1 MRISQAL
8 IRSGADEGFSFLGK
22 HWNNSGTREARVKK
36 ILIYDTTLRD
46 GTQGEGVAFSV
57 PDKIQ
62 VARKLE
68 ELGIHYI
75 EGGWPGSNEK
85 DAEFFRQAAEL
96 TWKSAKLAA
105 FGSTA
110 MAKNQPEDDPNLL
123 ALVAAQTPAI
133 TIFGK
138 SWDFHVSTALRI
150 SLSRNR
156 DLIRDSVAFLKAQG
170 REVIYDA
177 EHFFDGF
184 AANPK
189 YAMQTLKAAAD
200 GGADMI
206 VLCDTNGGSLPSH
219 IQNAIRKI
227 QAEISIPLGIHCHND
242 SEMAV
247 ANTLAAIECGVV
259 MAQGTINGYGERCGN
274 ANLCSVIPNLE
285 IKMGY
290 KTIGSERLTLLTG
303 AARFVSQIANLPP
316 RRDLPFV
323 GKSAFAHKG
332 GIHVSAIIRNPAT
345 YEHVLP
351 EQVGNARRVLV
362 SELSGKSNL
371 LYKAHEMNLDI
382 EQQEKLR
389 PALQKIKKLENEG
402 YEFEAAE
409 ASVRVIMETA
419 LNGEKEFFMI
429 DNFRVITDMRGTGEF
444 TSEAT
449 VKVRVNDRWE
459 HTVAEGDGPVHALDK
474 ALRLALNQF
483 FEPLREV
490 RLIDY
495 KVRVLQGE
503 MGTASKVRV
512 HIVQSDGV
520 ENWTTVGVSENI
532 LEASY
537 IALADGIRYK
547 LMNMDREARKG
558 SIKKSKIKNQK
569 SL

>member
-1 MRISQAL
+1 M
-8 IRSGADEGFSFLGK
+8 K
-22 HWNNSGTREARVKK
+22 V
-36 ILIYDTTLRD
+36 LIYDTTLRD

-57 PDKIQ
+57 EDKIR
-62 VARKLE
+62 VAMKLD
-68 ELGIHYI
+68 ELGVHYI
-75 EGGWPGSNEK
+75 EGGWPGSNDK
-85 DAEFFRQAAEL
+85 DAGFFRQAADMS
-96 TWKSAKLAA
+96 WKSAKITA

-110 MAKNQPEDDPNLL
+110 LAKNRPENDPNLQ
-123 ALVAAQTPAI
+123 ALVAARTPAV

-138 SWDFHVSTALRI
+138 AWDFHVTTALRV

-156 DLIRDSVAFLKAQG
+156 DIIRDSVAFIKSQG

-184 AANPK
+184 AANPE
-189 YAMQTLKAAAD
+189 YALQTLKAAAD

-219 IQNAIRKI
+219 IRNAMQRI
-227 QAEISIPLGIHCHND
+227 QSEMSVPLGIHCHND
-242 SEMAV
+242 SELAV
-247 ANTLAAIECGVV
+247 ANTLAAIECGAV
-259 MAQGTINGYGERCGN
+259 MAQGTMNGYGERCGN
-274 ANLCSVIPNLE
+274 ANLCSIIPNLE
-285 IKMGY
+285 LKMGY
-290 KTIGSERLTLLTG
+290 KTIGPERLKLLTG
-303 AARFVSQIANLPP
+303 ASRFVSQIANLTP
-316 RRDLPFV
+316 RRDMAFV

-332 GIHVSAIIRNPAT
+332 GVHVSAIIRNPST

-351 EQVGNARRVLV
+351 GLVGNARRVLV

-371 LYKAHEMNLDI
+371 MYKAHEMKMDI
-382 EQQEKLR
+382 NQHEKLS
-389 PALQKIKKLENEG
+389 PALQKIKQLENEG

-419 LNGEKEFFMI
+419 VNGRKEFFEI
-429 DNFRVITDMRGTGEF
+429 DNFRVITDMHGTGMQGNEKY

-449 VKVRVNDRWE
+449 VKVRVGEEWK

-483 FEPLREV
+483 FEPLRNV

-495 KVRVLQGE
+495 KVRVLPSE

-512 HIVQSDGV
+512 HILQSDGD
-520 ENWTTVGVSENI
+520 ESWTTVGVSENI

-547 LMNMDREARKG
+547 LMQAARKAR
-558 SIKKSKIKNQK
+558 KNRK
-569 SL
+569 LS

>member
-1 MRISQAL
+1 M
-8 IRSGADEGFSFLGK
+8 
-22 HWNNSGTREARVKK
+22 K

-57 PDKIQ
+57 QDKIL
-62 VARKLE
+62 VAQKLD

-85 DAEFFRQAAEL
+85 DAEFFRQAADL
-96 TWKSAKLAA
+96 RWKSAKITA

-110 MAKNQPEDDPNLL
+110 LPKNRPEDDPNLL
-123 ALVAAQTPAI
+123 ELIAARTPVVA
-133 TIFGK
+133 IFGK
-138 SWDFHVSTALRI
+138 SWDFHVTTALRV
-150 SLSRNR
+150 SLARNR
-156 DLIRDSVAFLKAQG
+156 EIIRASVAFLKAQG

-184 AANPK
+184 AANPQ
-189 YAMQTLKAAAD
+189 YALQTLKAAAD

-219 IQNAIRKI
+219 IQDAILRV
-227 QAEISIPLGIHCHND
+227 QEEISIPLGIHCHND
-242 SEMAV
+242 SELAV
-247 ANTLAAIECGVV
+247 ANTLAAIKCGAV
-259 MAQGTINGYGERCGN
+259 MAQGTMNGYGERCGN
-274 ANLCSVIPNLE
+274 ANLCSIIPNLE
-285 IKMGY
+285 IKMGC
-290 KTIGSERLTLLTG
+290 KTIGQERMKLLTDT
-303 AARFVSQIANLPP
+303 AHFVSQIANLPP
-316 RRDLPFV
+316 RGDLAFV

-345 YEHVLP
+345 YEHIPP
-351 EQVGNARRVLV
+351 EHVGNARRVLV

-382 EQQEKLR
+382 DQQEKLR

-409 ASVRVIMETA
+409 ASARVIMETA
-419 LNGEKEFFMI
+419 LNGEKEFFEI
-429 DNFRVITDMRGTGEF
+429 DNFRVITDMRGTGAQCAGKF

-449 VKVRVNDRWE
+449 VKVRVGNEWK
-459 HTVAEGDGPVHALDK
+459 HTVAEGAGPVHALDG

-483 FEPLREV
+483 FEPLRAV
-490 RLIDY
+490 LLTDY
-495 KVRVLQGE
+495 KVRVLPSE
-503 MGTASKVRV
+503 MGTASRVRV
-512 HIVQSDGV
+512 HILQSDG
-520 ENWTTVGVSENI
+520 EESWTTVGVSENI

-547 LMNMDREARKG
+547 LMKAARETHKNVNRK
-558 SIKKSKIKNQK
+558 SNH
-569 SL
+569 